1 MMLRYRQTWTS
12 CKEAPEIP
20 TSQLIDTSCMDS
32 VLFNGKG
39 AVNCQPQSFLDN
51 LIGPALASL
60 LDGSKL
66 TDKGYAFQDY
76 LFDCDLTLNRCMIL
90 TLYKAQGKY
99 WKDADLSKLP
109 PGLNSGCRATRGS
122 EEVFEVDASNGW
134 VSLNFIGGQ
143 SLADIIVSLD
153 GHPMWIY
160 EVDGSYVEPRMT
172 HTLSVYHGERFA
184 VMVRLNQKPGNYTL
198 RMAVQNPDQLL
209 SGYATFAYKD
219 GDDLDPIVPYLDYGG
234 TNTTAGV
241 ISSDREAFTPFNVP
255 PPSPSA
261 QAIHF
266 ASMGRAGAAWK
277 WTLNNHKLYTADR
290 FDAAPLL
297 YRPDSPATF
306 DPDLV
311 IRTLNGS
318 WVDIVL
324 QTIWDDETPTEA
336 PHPIHKHSNKA
347 YVIGQGNGWFRW
359 DSTEEAIK
367 AVSESFNL
375 IDPPYRDT
383 FVTSPA
389 SQAWI
394 VIRYQVINPG
404 AFFIHCH
411 IDTHLVSGMAI
422 ALLDGVDKWP
432 QLDEPS

>member
-1 MMLRYRQTWTS
+1 MLKYRPTWTF
-12 CKEAPEIP
+12 CKQIPEISI
-20 TSQLIDTSCMDS
+20 SQLIDTSCMDS

-39 AVNCQPQSFLDN
+39 AVNCQSQSFLES

-66 TDKGYAFQDY
+66 TDKGYAFQIQFSDH
-76 LFDCDLTLNRCMIL
+76 DLTLSRCMIL
-90 TLYKAQGKY
+90 TLPKVQGQY

-109 PGLNSGCRATRGS
+109 PDLNSGCKATQGS
-122 EEVFEVDASNGW
+122 EEVFQVDASDRW

-143 SLADIIVSLD
+143 SLADLIVSLD
-153 GHPMWIY
+153 GHQMWIY
-160 EVDGSYVEPRMT
+160 EVDGSYVEPRLA

-184 VMVRLNQKPGNYTL
+184 VMVKLDQKPGNYTL
-198 RMAVQNPDQLL
+198 RIAVQNPDQLL

-219 GDDLDPIVPYLDYGG
+219 GGDLDPIIPYLDYGG
-234 TNTTAGV
+234 TNTSAAV

-261 QAIHF
+261 QAIHY
-266 ASMGRAGAAWK
+266 ATMGRAGAAWK
-277 WTLNNHKLYTADR
+277 WALNNKKPYTADR

-297 YRPDSPATF
+297 YHPESPAAF
-306 DPDLV
+306 DSDLV
-311 IRTLNGS
+311 IRTINGS

-324 QTIWDDETPTEA
+324 QTIWDDEAPTEP

-347 YVIGQGNGWFRW
+347 YVIGQGAGWFHW
-359 DSTEEAIK
+359 GSAEEALNTVPE
-367 AVSESFNL
+367 AFNL
-375 IDPPYRDT
+375 INPPYRDT
-383 FVTSPA
+383 FVTSPV

-404 AFFIHCH
+404 AFFMHCH
-411 IDTHLVSGMAI
+411 IDPHLESGMAI
-422 ALLDGVDKWP
+422 AILDGVDRWP
-432 QLDEPS
+432 QLDTPC